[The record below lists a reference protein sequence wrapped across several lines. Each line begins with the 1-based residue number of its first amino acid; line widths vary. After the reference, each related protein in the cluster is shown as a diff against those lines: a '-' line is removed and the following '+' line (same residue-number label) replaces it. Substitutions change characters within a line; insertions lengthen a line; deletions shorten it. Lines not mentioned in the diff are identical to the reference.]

1 MNNLQQGN
9 LTFFVGICTGYAKS
23 KQITL
28 KIKLRQG
35 LLPVNWQQRFYDEM
49 AAAS

>member
-1 MNNLQQGN
+1 MMVCAKIILQGLLPVNCQ
-9 LTFFVGICTGYAKS
+9 LTGS
-23 KQITL
+23 NDLTL
-28 KIKLRQG
+28 KS